1 VRLHKALF
9 LDASPAPTKFAMAHL
24 GLCEADVRLPIA
36 PCSDAVRRRS
46 WRPCARR
53 VWSDDQADRREP
65 PRAVRLLH
73 RGDVRG
79 RLMLTGTEVKSLRV
93 GRANI
98 AESYAS
104 VEGREIKLI
113 NADIPPYGHA
123 NRFNHEPRRHR
134 KLLLH
139 RKQIDKLIGAVQR
152 DGRTLIPLKLYWNEK
167 GLAKLEIGLAKGK
180 KNHDKRETEAARD
193 WQRDKARLMKG
204 DRGD

>member
-1 VRLHKALF
+1 M
-9 LDASPAPTKFAMAHL
+9 TK
-24 GLCEADVRLPIA
+24 PIA
-36 PCSDAVRRRS
+36 ENRR
-46 WRPCARR
+46 ARY
-53 VWSDDQADRREP
+53 DYFIEETFEA
-65 PRAVRLLH
+65 
-73 RGDVRG
+73 GI
-79 RLMLTGTEVKSLRV
+79 MLTGTEVKSLRV

-152 DGRTLIPLKLYWNEK
+152 DGRTMIPLKLYFNDK
-167 GLAKLEIGLAKGK
+167 GRVKLEIALATGK
-180 KNHDKRETEAARD
+180 KAPDKRATIAARD
-193 WQRDKARLMKG
+193 WKREQGRLMRDKG
-204 DRGD
+204 